1 MVSGVFLSSV
11 LLLAGDPADTLRSNT
26 LFGEEV
32 RQLAPL
38 TELELQQRASDFQKM
53 LDDKGWVQVGDQVR
67 PGNKA
72 DGFTQDPN
80 PSFDWTT
87 PPHRNTIFLNFF
99 GASLSP
105 GTNAALNESNCLN
118 APTEWPGFGGTE
130 AQALALIEVFER
142 LMEPYGIRIA
152 YDAVPPPELPYAM
165 VMMGGSPGMLGLGNG
180 VLGVSCSSDCGDMWW
195 RDATFAFTDAINPN
209 NSATLGTTALHEA
222 AHAFGLA
229 HIGDP
234 TKVMNP
240 FVGSAN
246 VTWASE
252 CTPYDDATGGINCQ
266 PTHDEFCPGG
276 SQNTNAEL
284 LAYFGANSPDMEP
297 PTVTITAPADGLEL
311 PVGGSVTVEADV
323 EDNHEGVGWKLVL
336 VEAEQES
343 VAFAFERRWEL
354 SNLPAGTYT
363 ARVEAIDHDRN
374 VGSDEVKIYV
384 GVEAPE
390 TTGGDGS
397 SSGGD
402 SDSEG
407 DSASGTSGSGSGSD
421 SEDSEGAAPSGSDT
435 DGGASQDDSEG
446 GCSTGQGRRFGVGA
460 LLMLG
465 FGLFGRR
472 RRASS
477 PARSARSARRGD

>member
-1 MVSGVFLSSV
+1 MVSGVFISS
-11 LLLAGDPADTLRSNT
+11 LLLFAGGPTDTLAANK

-32 RQLAPL
+32 RQVAPL
-38 TELELQQRASDFQKM
+38 TELQLQQRADDFQKL
-53 LDDKGWVQVGDQVR
+53 LDEKGLVQIGDQVR
-67 PGNKA
+67 PGTKEG
-72 DGFTQDPN
+72 GFTQN
-80 PSFDWTT
+80 PAPMFDWTT

-105 GTNAALNESNCLN
+105 GTNAALNESSCLG

-152 YDAVPPPELPYAM
+152 YDEVPPPELPYAM
-165 VMMGGSPGMLGLGNG
+165 VMMGGTPGMLGLGNG

-195 RDATFAFTDAINPN
+195 RDATFAFTDNINPN
-209 NSATLGTTALHEA
+209 NASTLGTTALHEA

-297 PTVTITAPADGLEL
+297 PTVAITSPADGVEV
-311 PVGGSVTVEADV
+311 PTGGTVTIEVDV
-323 EDNHEGVGWKLVL
+323 EDNHEGVGWKLIVDDGSQ
-336 VEAEQES
+336 VQES
-343 VAFAFERRWEL
+343 VAFAFERRWDL

-374 VGSDEVKIYV
+374 VGFDEVTIYV
-384 GVEAPE
+384 GVDAPE
-390 TTGGDGS
+390 TTGGDEG

-402 SDSEG
+402 SDSG
-407 DSASGTSGSGSGSD
+407 SDSDSDSGTSGSGSGSD
-421 SEDSEGAAPSGSDT
+421 SDDSDSGAPSGSDT
-435 DGGASQDDSEG
+435 DGQATQDGSDDG
-446 GCSTGQGRRFGVGA
+446 GCSTAPRGTFGLGA
-460 LLMLG
+460 LMMLG
-465 FGLFGRR
+465 FGLVRR
-472 RRASS
+472 RR
-477 PARSARSARRGD
+477 D